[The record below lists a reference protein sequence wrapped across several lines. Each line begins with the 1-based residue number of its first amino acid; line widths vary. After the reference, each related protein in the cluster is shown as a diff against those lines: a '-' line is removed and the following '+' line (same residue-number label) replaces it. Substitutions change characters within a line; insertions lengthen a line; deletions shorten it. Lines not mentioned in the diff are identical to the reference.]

1 MKSAPVIMA
10 YMVAIV
16 YATTV
21 RDRNVHNTEVA
32 ELKAKVTEL
41 NNKLVDSNAKLAESN
56 KYIRGTQL
64 VVAASPPESQNEL
77 RAKVEALDMRTC
89 PDRSFSN
96 KNCKS
101 WGNAA
106 STLAGGN
113 FPTGSASGVLEAA
126 SHELTYGLQ
135 MLQQHTLGESKQ
147 GCSVSQAVSTL
158 ESTEKTIK
166 IKMKVPRVAISAVKE
181 RVTGWSLQN
190 KKYCGPFPG
199 DDACKSTS
207 TSDKCFPGGDFNNCK
222 AQCKGGC
229 KGVSYD
235 SNRNWCIL
243 CKSVTSLNTH
253 SSWKTATKGGQGK
266 EVWAPGRAI
275 GHPIGANALP
285 DTFTGIFDDTLC
297 NIDWG
302 ICIVNVW
309 CLQWQRV
316 IQKINAIFGSGRAQV
331 SEKFMD
337 RKCRVDKGRR
347 NPINLNDAALSKVDK
362 NTVVSGNGPNGQSV
376 ALTQSSESGCI
387 PVCSD
392 ITVADHVKNSKSKV
406 YAGFG
411 SPDSR
416 HSKGGVLCYKACEIT
431 LPSQTV
437 QIIDRTQFDSLKDFL
452 RDHKA
457 LTPDIEKNC
466 DLKIWYPDFVYEAT
480 FVAVKE
486 VRCINPLSH
495 SSKTRQPILNAG
507 KSLSDRVYGM
517 DTRDNWSV
525 RNECGRMGHSSVGE
539 GACPKDCKV
548 PQGAPIWFRGCV
560 GGSEF
565 RELLQKQIRHGSS
578 LICKV
583 YKSCNLKEAKL
594 THLKSRPN
602 CPTCKQY
609 ALKAGHTI
617 NVPTILANGHQP
629 GCANF

>member
-21 RDRNVHNTEVA
+21 KDHNVHNTEVA
-32 ELKAKVTEL
+32 ELKAKVAELSDKLAEL

-64 VVAASPPESQNEL
+64 AVAASPPESQNEL

-89 PDRSFSN
+89 PDRNFSN

-113 FPTGSASGVLEAA
+113 FPTGSASSVLEAA

-275 GHPIGANALP
+275 GQSCSKSA
-285 DTFTGIFDDTLC
+285 DC
-297 NIDWG
+297 NSG
-302 ICIVNVW
+302 QCTPVSKKQKQCATCVEGS
-309 CLQWQRV
+309 CGSAAGQRFSCRSADGKCV
-316 IQKINAIFGSGRAQV
+316 KDVMMCEPSRCTHG
-331 SEKFMD
+331 K
-337 RKCRVDKGRR
+337 KCRQVDDLISGPSKACLCPKGKGGPRC
-347 NPINLNDAALSKVDK
+347 
-362 NTVVSGNGPNGQSV
+362 TVSCYRGDWRCQKGQ
-376 ALTQSSESGCI
+376 GCQCDTCTARI
-387 PVCSD
+387 S
-392 ITVADHVKNSKSKV
+392 TYHGKQ
-406 YAGFG
+406 
-411 SPDSR
+411 DSR
-416 HSKGGVLCYKACEIT
+416 YYCATCPPGYLHARQGPLYIYGYCFKADPKVKGGIRVAFGAWPTHWGPHGDVFPEGLFSSHSAKADYR
-431 LPSQTV
+431 LWAAPS
-437 QIIDRTQFDSLKDFL
+437 
-452 RDHKA
+452 
-457 LTPDIEKNC
+457 
-466 DLKIWYPDFVYEAT
+466 IWYKGGHFQPTCRYA
-480 FVAVKE
+480 KY
-486 VRCINPLSH
+486 VRCIGEKCLVQKRGTLVDLKYGS
-495 SSKTRQPILNAG
+495 QG
-507 KSLSDRVYGM
+507 KR
-517 DTRDNWSV
+517 R
-525 RNECGRMGHSSVGE
+525 
-539 GACPKDCKV
+539 
-548 PQGAPIWFRGCV
+548 FRGNINDPD
-560 GGSEF
+560 F
-565 RELLQKQIRHGSS
+565 KKMAIW
-578 LICKV
+578 CKTGTLV
-583 YKSCNLKEAKL
+583 L
-594 THLKSRPN
+594 
-602 CPTCKQY
+602 
-609 ALKAGHTI
+609 
-617 NVPTILANGHQP
+617 
-629 GCANF
+629 